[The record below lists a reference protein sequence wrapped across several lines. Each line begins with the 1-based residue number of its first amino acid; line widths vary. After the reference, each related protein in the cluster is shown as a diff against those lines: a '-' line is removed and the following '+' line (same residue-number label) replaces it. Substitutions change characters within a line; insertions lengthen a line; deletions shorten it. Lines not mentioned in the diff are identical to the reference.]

1 MIKILPCSICGST
14 DVIRERESGDCR
26 IEYWTEYECF
36 DKGECYDNG
45 PTFRTAESWN
55 KYAAAMNLAKVTA
68 EYGKKWGFEEIEIDG
83 DEDDEEVKH
92 LNNCARKVLEVF
104 NG

>member
-1 MIKILPCSICGST
+1 MAKILPCPICGSM

-36 DKGECYDNG
+36 DRGECYDNG

-55 KYAAAMNLAKVTA
+55 KYAAAMNLAKAKYKRQTTERLWLSNWDDIDENLHKA
-68 EYGKKWGFEEIEIDG
+68 EM
-83 DEDDEEVKH
+83 
-92 LNNCARKVLEVF
+92 KVLEVF